1 MKRYDYMDDEKSS
14 GLIVITFTDTNGLS
28 KAQQDILDDGWLIE
42 NVDFS
47 PSRAYFYVKKKCR
60 HDSHDKNK
68 QVYKVNDKFYGH
80 DTNCVNANPFVNS
93 HKAEGTC
100 ESNKN
105 PVDEWMRLMFRAF

>member
-1 MKRYDYMDDEKSS
+1 MKRYDYMDDEKAF

-28 KAQQDILDDGWLIE
+28 KAQNDILNDGWLIE

-47 PSRAYFYVKKKCR
+47 PSRAYFYVKKKCH

-68 QVYKVNDKFYGH
+68 QVYKVNDKFCDH
-80 DTNCVNANPFVNS
+80 DINLVNVTS
-93 HKAEGTC
+93 SKTEGTR

-105 PVDEWMRLMFRAF
+105 SVDEWTRLMFRAF

>member
-1 MKRYDYMDDEKSS
+1 MKRYDYMDDEKAF

-28 KAQQDILDDGWLIE
+28 KAQNDILNDGWLIE

-47 PSRAYFYVKKKCR
+47 PSRAYFYVKKKCH

-68 QVYKVNDKFYGH
+68 QVYKANDKFCVH
-80 DTNCVNANPFVNS
+80 DINLVNVNPFATS
-93 HKAEGTC
+93 SKTEGTC

-105 PVDEWMRLMFRAF
+105 PVDEWTRLMFRAF

>member
-28 KAQQDILDDGWLIE
+28 KAQNDILNDGWLIE

-47 PSRAYFYVKKKCR
+47 PSRTYFYVKKKCR
-60 HDSHDKNK
+60 HDSHEKNK
-68 QVYKVNDKFYGH
+68 QVYKLKDKFCDH
-80 DTNCVNANPFVNS
+80 NINFVNANPSANIY
-93 HKAEGTC
+93 KTEGTC

-105 PVDEWMRLMFRAF
+105 PVDEWTQLMFRAF

>member
-1 MKRYDYMDDEKSS
+1 MKRYDYMDDEKAY

-47 PSRAYFYVKKKCR
+47 PSRAYFYVKKKCH

-68 QVYKVNDKFYGH
+68 QVYKVNYKFCDH
-80 DTNCVNANPFVNS
+80 DINLVNVTS
-93 HKAEGTC
+93 SKTEGTH

-105 PVDEWMRLMFRAF
+105 PVDEWTRLMFRAF

>member
-28 KAQQDILDDGWLIE
+28 KAQQDILDNGWLIE

-60 HDSHDKNK
+60 HDSHEKNK
-68 QVYKVNDKFYGH
+68 QVYKVNDKFCGH
-80 DTNCVNANPFVNS
+80 DINLVNVTS
-93 HKAEGTC
+93 SKTEGTR

-105 PVDEWMRLMFRAF
+105 PVDEWTRLMFRAF